1 VNGTRRLVGVLCV
14 VVVIALAVPA
24 GASGPGSLPQTPTEP
39 TFGAPFHAQMKQ
51 LFRAIKNDSA
61 PIGATVFFPE
71 AAYVSMKTGE
81 IPDPTGDYVERL
93 IGFYDRD
100 LTAYHA
106 RLFGGPRRPWCASMR
121 TPTSPSGSRRA
132 SARTRSATGT
142 CQVFASCFDVAPIS
156 CRRSLSLISWR
167 GLWYVVHL
175 GPNPR
180 PVDVGTVDDFEN
192 GAGTPGQRAVAEPYF
207 GGASEPLGSMMTAF
221 VAKSRAES

>member
-106 RLFGGPRRPWCASMR
+106 RLFGGPTTTLVRVDANAHFAQWIAPGVCENKIGYWHVPGVRLVLRR
-121 TPTSPSGSRRA
+121 
-132 SARTRSATGT
+132 GT
-142 CQVFASCFDVAPIS
+142 HLVSVAIF
-156 CRRSLSLISWR
+156 SLISWR

-192 GAGTPGQRAVAEPYF
+192 GAGTPGPA
-207 GGASEPLGSMMTAF
+207 GGC
-221 VAKSRAES
+221 